1 MANRP
6 TPILLHFFLRLLR
19 LFAAP
24 SLNFSPLRQL
34 AAACCVLH
42 PLAAVAQEKPPPEP
56 PRGLRL
62 LCVAADQPVRL
73 LVAEPGEKGWLPRW
87 RITLAA
93 ANLGDPIAIKG
104 KEFALA
110 LDASPAPATP
120 PPPGLAA
127 RINGE
132 VTPVVP
138 FTQSTLPGAGS
149 SVAVLVPTGDKDKPF
164 RIRLLDADP
173 GRFRAGQIL
182 VHNFTGETVLGTLGG
197 NRLSLGPDQEV
208 VAEAKADRQANM
220 AQITLGL
227 KSAENGGR
235 PFCDTRWPAVVAY
248 RRYLFVLPRPGQV
261 PTVFVMPEYPPFR

>member
-1 MANRP
+1 M
-6 TPILLHFFLRLLR
+6 I
-19 LFAAP
+19 
-24 SLNFSPLRQL
+24 FSPSCLL
-34 AAACCVLH
+34 
-42 PLAAVAQEKPPPEP
+42 VAQEKPEAEP
-56 PRGLRL
+56 SRGLRL

-87 RITLAA
+87 RLTLAA

-110 LDASPAPATP
+110 LDSSPAPATP

-127 RINGE
+127 RITGD

-138 FTQSTLPGAGS
+138 FTQATLPGSGS
-149 SVAVLVPTGDKDKPF
+149 TLAVLVPTGEKDKPF
-164 RIRLLDADP
+164 RIRLLDVDS

-182 VHNFTGETVLGTLGG
+182 VHNFSTETVIGTLGG
-197 NRLSLGPDQEV
+197 NRLSLGPDHEV
-208 VAEAKADRQANM
+208 ITEAKADRQANM

-227 KSAENGGR
+227 KESAVEAR
-235 PFCDTRWPAVVAY
+235 PFCDTRWPAAVTY
-248 RRYLFVLPRPGQV
+248 RRYLFILPRSGQT